1 MNIKNMINPTK
12 NEHKT
17 LLINDL
23 IIFISNDIQKQ
34 NELKTKNLSNYIF

>member
-1 MNIKNMINPTK
+1 MNIRNRIDSAK

-23 IIFISNDIQKQ
+23 IIFISKDIQKQ
-34 NELKTKNLSNYIF
+34 NELKTKNLPNYIF